1 MHFETT
7 VYLPIKITRLGP
19 NSKVNRVMIGKILD
33 QIQGQFEDARTT
45 IEYSGSPD
53 YYPYTEN
60 LNTGEVIRHEYGV

>member
-19 NSKVNRVMIGKILD
+19 NSKVNIDRIEKILD
-33 QIQGQFEDARTT
+33 DIRGQFEDSRTT

-60 LNTGEVIRHEYGV
+60 LDTGDVVTHEYGV